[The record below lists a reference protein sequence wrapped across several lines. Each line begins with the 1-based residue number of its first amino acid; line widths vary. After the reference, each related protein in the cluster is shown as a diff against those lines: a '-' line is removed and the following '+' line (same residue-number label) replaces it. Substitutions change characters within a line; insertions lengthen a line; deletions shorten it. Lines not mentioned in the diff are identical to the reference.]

1 MSQTRILNLVLAL
14 SVIFFGWRSYEAW
27 TKPVAVVI
35 SPSSGTPVVPIGVS
49 QPDLPA
55 VPADL
60 SANVAL
66 IVARPVF
73 RPDRKPFSEGG
84 SGFSKRNYEAEI
96 SKFTLLGVLQLGNDK
111 KGIVVGKGTANRDE
125 RWEVGPGDT
134 LLGFRVK
141 DVGVEGMTLTADGR
155 EFLLP
160 LYAGGPKGTTGQA
173 ALRTEGGSPRTTA
186 SPASTP
192 AAGQAR
198 RTSGAGQVG
207 NVPAAMQSGDV
218 FSAGQTGN
226 VFPTRQT
233 GNTPASIYQTLTP
246 PTQPSAGGTNSGEDP
261 MNYGGGRRVR
271 PSPGRW

>member
-1 MSQTRILNLVLAL
+1 MRQTRILNLVIAL

-27 TKPVAVVI
+27 TKPVTVVT
-35 SPSSGTPVVPIGVS
+35 SPSPGTSVTPIGAY
-49 QPDLPA
+49 QPDSPA

-84 SGFSKRNYEAEI
+84 IGFSQRNYDVEL
-96 SKFTLLGVLQLGNDK
+96 SKLTLVGVLQMGDDK
-111 KGIVVGKGTANRDE
+111 KGIVVGKGAGTRDE

-134 LLGFRVK
+134 LPGFRVK

-160 LYAGGPKGTTGQA
+160 LYAGGPKGTAGQA
-173 ALRTEGGSPRTTA
+173 TVRTEGTPQRPPTSP
-186 SPASTP
+186 SQPP

-198 RTSGAGQVG
+198 RTPPGGQAGRVSPAGQAG
-207 NVPAAMQSGDV
+207 SVPAAGQS
-218 FSAGQTGN
+218 GN
-226 VFPTRQT
+226 VFPTGQT
-233 GNTPASIYQTLTP
+233 GNTPASIYQTLPTTP
-246 PTQPSAGGTNSGEDP
+246 PPAAGTTSGEDT

-271 PSPGRW
+271 PSPGRR